1 MDEKSE
7 RRNHGDVSEG
17 RDLSGLCHLNGELK
31 TRALGGGSEGEDKDS
46 KCFSQPSLVLQ
57 P

>member
-7 RRNHGDVSEG
+7 RRNHGDVAEG
-17 RDLSGLCHLNGELK
+17 RDLSGLCQLNGELK

-46 KCFSQPSLVLQ
+46 RCFSQPSLVLQ